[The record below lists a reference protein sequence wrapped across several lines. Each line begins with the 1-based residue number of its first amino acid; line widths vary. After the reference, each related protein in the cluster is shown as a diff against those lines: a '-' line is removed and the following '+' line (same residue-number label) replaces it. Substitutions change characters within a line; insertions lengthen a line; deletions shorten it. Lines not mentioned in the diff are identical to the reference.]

1 MKILLVEDDRLLS
14 HGLDMALREAG
25 YSVELSDDGAEAD
38 LLLTTSLYDLVVLD
52 LCLPSVDGLEI
63 LKRFRGRGYVTP
75 VLILTARDRVEDRV
89 TGLDLGANDY
99 LTKPFELVELEARI
113 RALIRKEI
121 WGNRL
126 EIVHGNLSFNT
137 VDRSLAIKGRNV
149 ELSARELTVLELLL
163 KRMGRV
169 VNKDQLLDE
178 LSGQDLEL
186 TYNALEI
193 VIYRLR
199 KKIESSQCSIRTL
212 RGIGYILDKP

>member
-38 LLLTTSLYDLVVLD
+38 LLLATSIYDLVVLD

-63 LKRFRGRGYVTP
+63 LKRFRTRGYVTP

-126 EIVHGNLSFNT
+126 EIVHGNLNFNT
-137 VDRSLAIKGRNV
+137 VDRSLLVDGKNV

-199 KKIESSQCSIRTL
+199 KKIEASQCSIRTL